1 MKPLSTT
8 WEKSSGELS
17 IFYFSH
23 MIKLFFFRDKVSR
36 IFNARQLSDYCPKV
50 VKDRITRDK
59 ARKAKKQAEKSGRKG
74 PRNCWK
80 KKKGRRKCFE
90 REAARCARKRALWP
104 SNDPRH
110 KDPCTQEERDAHFG
124 KNWRWNTRNCA
135 ALDAFGEGKMCRR
148 EKRKRCIRR
157 LTTTT
162 SRGATISEAE
172 AKQVCKRKE
181 KNKKKSRGK
190 KA

>member
-1 MKPLSTT
+1 M
-8 WEKSSGELS
+8 SS
-17 IFYFSH
+17 
-23 MIKLFFFRDKVSR
+23 LFFISATCLNFPFFRDKVPR

-59 ARKAKKQAEKSGRKG
+59 ARKAKQQLEKSRRKG

-157 LTTTT
+157 VMASNALL
-162 SRGATISEAE
+162 SESE
-172 AKQVCKRKE
+172 AKQVCRRKG
-181 KNKKKSRGK
+181 KKKAGGK
-190 KA
+190 A